1 MSRGFSLLEILVAMT
16 IVVVAVAGLAQS
28 VGVAARANRT
38 ARSTTIAVL
47 LASQKMERLRALS
60 WSIDPA
66 GAAISDP
73 ALGLSPPGTLATN
86 TAGYCEFLD
95 AAGNALS
102 EGPSPAPPGT
112 IYTRRWSIDPLPANP
127 YNTLVLQ
134 VVVTRSPAGAA
145 PAPDDVHLASVR
157 TRKAQ

>member
-1 MSRGFSLLEILVAMT
+1 MSRGFSLIEVLVAMT

-47 LASQKMERLRALS
+47 LASQKMEQLRALA

-73 ALGLSPPGTLATN
+73 ALGLSPPGTLTAN
-86 TAGYCEFLD
+86 TGGYCEFLD
-95 AAGNALS
+95 AAGNTLAAGLL
-102 EGPSPAPPGT
+102 PPPGT
-112 IYTRRWSIDPLPANP
+112 IYTRRWSIDPLPSNP

-134 VVVTRSPAGAA
+134 VIVTRSPSGA
-145 PAPDDVHLASVR
+145 PRSPDDVRLASVR
-157 TRKAQ
+157 TRTAQ